1 MFNPTRHA
9 PSPRSAG
16 LLIKPWAILYRTR
29 PLKLERLK
37 NHVQEVERLYLA
49 LKLLR
54 THFPHALVEQYP
66 GSLKGQFWYQVLAH
80 FLNEVEQHDW
90 FEIDWQPLNEAWQHW
105 LEAGDE
111 ENGDHL
117 AVYLHCIPLRM
128 YGFSLDNLHTAPAM
142 ELLRILLAREGQVE
156 VVSAQ
161 LLIDAEIYDQLETD
175 WSERHRESIRH
186 LLDQIEADPGA
197 WPEPVR
203 FLPELVRWAC
213 GQTNNILLD
222 RQFRPYHN
230 GPWLRWDH
238 HLTDLRGAYRRTK
251 PLRNHLARLTAWV
264 DEDAGRLARLAK
276 FLMHGGSTDD
286 LDW

>member
-9 PSPRSAG
+9 PPPRSAG
-16 LLIKPWAILYRTR
+16 LLIKPWAILQRTR

-37 NHVQEVERLYLA
+37 IHVQEVERLYLA

-54 THFPHALVEQYP
+54 RHFPQTVAEQYP
-66 GSLKGQFWYQVLAH
+66 GTLKEHPWYQVLAH
-80 FLNEVEQHDW
+80 FLNEIEQQGW

-105 LEAGDE
+105 LEAGTE

-128 YGFSLDNLHTAPAM
+128 YGFSLDNIHTAPAM

-156 VVSAQ
+156 AVSAQ
-161 LLIDAEIYDQLETD
+161 LLIDAELYDQLETNWD
-175 WSERHRESIRH
+175 ESHRQQALL

-238 HLTDLRGAYRRTK
+238 HLTDLRGTYQRTK
-251 PLRNHLARLTAWV
+251 PLRRHLDRLNTWV
-264 DEDAGRLARLAK
+264 EQDAGRLATLAK
-276 FLMHGGSTDD
+276 FLMSGGPTDE